1 MHDAGLRVEGAAE
14 LNSIIIIGFACK
26 ESHSI
31 ITAISPMASHLK
43 EYIAIARFVFADHI
57 LVVVGTEHNFW
68 NFLSV
73 LIKLELCFGIN
84 LHIFH
89 AFIKFFDV
97 IVTIIVKLSHRDIL
111 VECFWTLAIVI
122 NSFIG
127 VFIRTGCVDNSSGGS
142 FLLTLSHFL
151 GMPPRFKPK
160 GGLLLIPRVGMFELG
175 VVFYRPLIESTHY
188 GACL

>member
-14 LNSIIIIGFACK
+14 LYSIIINMLACK

-31 ITAISPMASHLK
+31 ITAISPMASHFK
-43 EYIAIARFVFADHI
+43 EYIAIARFVFANHI
-57 LVVVGTEHNFW
+57 LVVVGTEHNFG

-73 LIKLELCFGIN
+73 FIKLELCFGIN

-89 AFIKFFDV
+89 AFIKFFYV

-111 VECFWTLAIVI
+111 VESFWTLVIII
-122 NSFIG
+122 NSFSG
-127 VFIRTGCVDNSSGGS
+127 VFIRTDSVDDSSGGS

-151 GMPPRFKPK
+151 GMPLRIKPK
-160 GGLLLIPRVGMFELG
+160 VGRLLIPRVGMFELG